1 MFAGDGW
8 SANMDLGTEV
18 DCSLHLFVIKSKTKP
33 HLNDILH
40 DASDKM

>member
-1 MFAGDGW
+1 MFAGDGI

-18 DCSLHLFVIKSKTKP
+18 DCILHLIVIKSRTKP
-33 HLNDILH
+33 HVNDILH